1 MVNLEIINIIS
12 YNSFKRHP
20 TEYIGIFDLSIK
32 LQEKNDAGVKRTATN
47 YKYRFC
53 FSEPK
58 IFKMKKV
65 EVSQNMKLHS
75 LNIRSA
81 EDHINIYYT
90 IIFLLLFF
98 HNWYRSTI
106 RSKQSCVAYTKRLVE
121 QDVHNSSTETH
132 RYVLL
137 TERLGGAFIIFVPLK
152 SFQEIRKLKRKHK
165 TTSLS
170 SGR

>member
-90 IIFLLLFF
+90 IIFLLFF
-98 HNWYRSTI
+98 FS
-106 RSKQSCVAYTKRLVE
+106 
-121 QDVHNSSTETH
+121 
-132 RYVLL
+132 
-137 TERLGGAFIIFVPLK
+137 
-152 SFQEIRKLKRKHK
+152 
-165 TTSLS
+165 
-170 SGR
+170 

>member
-32 LQEKNDAGVKRTATN
+32 LQEKIDAGVKRTATN

-58 IFKMKKV
+58 ILKMKKV

-90 IIFLLLFF
+90 IIFYFF
-98 HNWYRSTI
+98 FF
-106 RSKQSCVAYTKRLVE
+106 
-121 QDVHNSSTETH
+121 
-132 RYVLL
+132 
-137 TERLGGAFIIFVPLK
+137 FIIGIVPPYALSK
-152 SFQEIRKLKRKHK
+152 AVLHIQNEWLNKTYIIAPQKR
-165 TTSLS
+165 TDTFYLQND
-170 SGR
+170 